1 MPELTGGEII
11 ASYLE
16 KEGVEYLAG
25 IPGHGSTNLLDA
37 FNDSTVEVLQP
48 RHEQGAAHLAD
59 GYARASG
66 EPLAVFTSI
75 GPGATNTVTGVA
87 TAYVD
92 SIPMVVFTGAP
103 QTHEYGQGILQEIE
117 RQKPGDFP
125 SVMEPVTKGSFV
137 ADDVERLPRVLRRA
151 FQLALTGRPG
161 PVHVDVPMD
170 VQGAVADVELPDPAH
185 SRAHSRPGGDPET
198 VAEAA
203 DLLADAERPV
213 IVPGGGCMLAE
224 AWDEVQE
231 LAEYLQAPISP
242 TFQAKG
248 IVPEDHDLYVGFAG
262 WIGSS
267 AGNELA
273 ADADVIL
280 AVGCRFSDLHT
291 SSFEPGVS
299 FDIPP
304 TKLVHVDLDPSEI
317 GKNYPVEVG
326 IQGDAK
332 VTTRQIHDAIAE
344 RIDPVETEDN
354 PYYEEAQRLWA
365 EWREMVEERYT
376 DDVPMS
382 ISRALASLR
391 EALPREGI
399 VVSSAGQPQETTNP
413 EFPVYEPRTNISCGG
428 FSTMGFGVSA
438 AIGAKLAQP
447 DRPVVDIEGDGSFLM
462 TNQEVTLAV
471 EENIDVTY
479 LILNNHGWKSIRNL
493 QVNKY
498 GSARVLNTPFDEETD
513 VDYTKL
519 ADAFQIEFAERV
531 VKPENL
537 ADTFE
542 EALAHD
548 GPAIVEAMVEPDNHE
563 SGAII
568 TGEWDLADLE
578 PKSTATESD
587 SEADAGVEPTVGTGT
602 EAE

>member
-1 MPELTGGEII
+1 MPTLTGGEII

-16 KEGVEYLAG
+16 AENVEYLVG

-37 FNDSTVEVLQP
+37 FNDSDVEVLQP
-48 RHEQGAAHLAD
+48 RHEQGATHLAD

-66 EPLAVFTSI
+66 TPLAVFTSI

-92 SIPMVVFTGAP
+92 SVPMVVFTGAP
-103 QTHEYGQGILQEIE
+103 QTHEYGQGILQEID

-125 SVMEPVTKGSFV
+125 SVMEPITKQSFV
-137 ADDVERLPRVLRRA
+137 VRDVERLPRVLRRA
-151 FQLALTGRPG
+151 FQLATTGRPG
-161 PVHVDVPMD
+161 PVHVDIPMD
-170 VQGAVADVELPDPAH
+170 VQGAVADVDIPNPAH
-185 SRAHSRPGGDPET
+185 SRAHSRPGGDPDT
-198 VAEAA
+198 IAEAA
-203 DLLADAERPV
+203 ELLVDADRPI

-224 AWDEVQE
+224 AWDEVRE
-231 LAEYLQAPISP
+231 LAEYLQVPISP

-262 WIGSS
+262 WIGST

-273 ADADVIL
+273 TKADVVL

-291 SSFEPGVS
+291 SSFAPGVS

-304 TKLVHVDLDPSEI
+304 TKLVHVDIDPSEI

-332 VTTRQIHDAIAE
+332 VVSRQLHDAIAD
-344 RIDPVETEDN
+344 RIDPVEAEDN

-365 EWREMVEERYT
+365 EWREQVEKRHT
-376 DDVPMS
+376 DNVPMS
-382 ISRALASLR
+382 ISRALADLR

-438 AIGAKLAQP
+438 AIGAKLARP

-471 EENIDVTY
+471 AEDIDVTY

-498 GSARVLNTPFDEETD
+498 GPNRVLNTPFNEETD
-513 VDYTKL
+513 VDYLAL
-519 ADAFQIEFAERV
+519 ADAFNIGFAERV
-531 VKPENL
+531 IKPENL
-537 ADTFE
+537 TDAFE
-542 EALAHD
+542 AALEHD
-548 GPAIVEAMVEPDNHE
+548 GPAIVEAIVEPDNPE

-578 PKSTATESD
+578 SKGPEF
-587 SEADAGVEPTVGTGT
+587 GT
-602 EAE
+602 E